1 MATKGI
7 RRFWGQGGHG
17 SLPVSRAAAGPA
29 RHMGRICQMNRR
41 LLLAFAG
48 ATGALGLAGPAFAQR
63 RGNPEPAA
71 VGVAETHTAIV
82 ETVDQTARQV
92 LLRGDEGS
100 LHTVPLGP
108 EVRNLAQLRSG
119 DTVTVEFR

>member
-1 MATKGI
+1 
-7 RRFWGQGGHG
+7 
-17 SLPVSRAAAGPA
+17 
-29 RHMGRICQMNRR
+29 MNRR

-71 VGVAETHTAIV
+71 VGAAETHTAIV